1 MSDYIHMR
9 HGDDSQNKELL
20 ELLNKS
26 FDFTKDEDK
35 FETLLPKLYKDKYHP
50 AKNNIILDVNGDNR
64 AAVGTYY
71 DTLSIGETKLS
82 VAGIGNVAV
91 LPEHRGKGY
100 MQFCMALALD
110 EFKQNMVDIARL
122 GGARQRYE
130 HFSFEP
136 AGVQY
141 AFTYTKDNVIR
152 TLGNQRKSK
161 LTAKEITD
169 ADTKIIKTITDSYN
183 SRFYKMTRTEETLVD
198 ILHTWN
204 AKPFAAMLDGE
215 CVGWFA
221 ADKNFDYLHEFGYV
235 KDEYIEDILLLI
247 LETSGKNSVHITVPP
262 FDAPLC
268 NYLGLNCEYYNI
280 GHSEQFTILNY
291 ERVIKAFLELKA
303 SYTKLCDGEIVMF
316 IEGAK
321 LPEQIKIT
329 VKDDKVSVEETDEKP
344 DIALGHLEAMRLIGS
359 FYSEKRN
366 ELPANI
372 QSWFPLPFFSYSL
385 DNV

>member
-26 FDFTKDEDK
+26 FDFTGEEDK
-35 FETLLPKLYKDKYHP
+35 FETLIPKLYKDKYHP
-50 AKNNIILDVNGDNR
+50 AKNNIILDVGGDMR

-71 DTLSIGETKLS
+71 NTLNIGETKLS

-110 EFKQNMVDIARL
+110 EFKQNMADIARL

-136 AGVQY
+136 AGIQY
-141 AFTYTKDNVIR
+141 AFNYTTDNVRR
-152 TLGNQRKSK
+152 TLGNQRKTK
-161 LTAKEITD
+161 LTAKEITES
-169 ADTKIIKTITDSYN
+169 DTALIKTISDIYN
-183 SRFYKMTRTEETLVD
+183 SRFYKMERTEDTMLD

-204 AKPFAAMLDGE
+204 AVAYAAMDGEE
-215 CVGWFA
+215 CVGWFVFSR
-221 ADKNFDYLHEFGYV
+221 NFDYLHELGYV
-235 KDEYIEDILLLI
+235 KAEYIEELLLLV
-247 LETSGKNSVHITVPP
+247 LETSGKSSVPITVPP
-262 FDAPLC
+262 FDTHLC
-268 NYLGLNCEYYNI
+268 KYLGMNCEHFNV
-280 GHSEQFTILNY
+280 GHSEQFSVLNY

-303 SYTKLCDGEIVMF
+303 SYTKLCDGEVVMF
-316 IEGAK
+316 IEGEK

-329 VKDDKVSVEETDEKP
+329 VKDNKVSVEETDEKP
-344 DIALGHLEAMRLIGS
+344 DIALRHLEAMRLIGS
-359 FYSEKRN
+359 LYSERIN
-366 ELPANI
+366 ELPANV

>member
-1 MSDYIHMR
+1 MSDYIHMH
-9 HGDDSQNKELL
+9 HGEDSQNKELL

-26 FDFTKDEDK
+26 FDFIKEEDK
-35 FETLLPKLYKDKYHP
+35 FETLIPKLYKDKYHP
-50 AKNNIILDVNGDNR
+50 AKNNIILDVGGENR

-71 DTLSIGETKLS
+71 NTLSIGETKLS

-136 AGVQY
+136 SGIQY
-141 AFTYTKDNVIR
+141 AFNYTTDNVKR
-152 TLGNQRKSK
+152 TLGNQRKTI
-161 LTAKEITD
+161 LTAKEIKETD
-169 ADTKIIKTITDSYN
+169 TDIIKIITDTYN
-183 SRFYKMTRTEETLVD
+183 SRFFKMERTEDTQFD
-198 ILHTWN
+198 ILRTW
-204 AKPFAAMLDGE
+204 KSYPYAAMYGDE
-215 CVGWFA
+215 CVGWFVT
-221 ADKNFDYLHEFGYV
+221 DKDFEYLHELGYV
-235 KDEYIEDILLLI
+235 KAEHIEEILLLV
-247 LETSGKNSVHITVPP
+247 LETGGKSSVQITVPP
-262 FDAPLC
+262 FDTELC
-268 NYLGLNCEYYNI
+268 RYLGMNCEHYNV
-280 GHSEQFTILNY
+280 GHSEQFSVLNY

-316 IEGAK
+316 IEGEK

-329 VKDDKVSVEETDEKP
+329 VRDNKVSVEETDEKP
-344 DIALGHLEAMRLIGS
+344 DIAMGHLEAMRLIGS
-359 FYSEKRN
+359 IYSERRN